1 MEGREVSSL
10 TAVVKRGLTQS
21 LLSALYGA
29 GMTDCRMSPART
41 VVLQEKRKGL
51 GLIQPFKLAEDQVD
65 IIHLLVDPDRED
77 HMLDFIIHHGELTL
91 PGRGTVFSESVTLL
105 EPSALQREEKLIAP
119 ISVVYKKQ
127 SPLTGLCCIVQRGQA
142 NMVAR
147 VALDMGACVPTVS
160 FGYGT
165 GVRDKLGLLRIAIP
179 AEKEIIHLAVSG
191 YDADMVMK
199 MMIRAGNLDQPGKG
213 FIYTHPIRKGLIDT
227 KITRGI
233 TRHVASIEQII
244 ATLDDI
250 KGDIGWRR
258 RSGKEMI
265 ETSDRYV
272 LRDLMDLTLICNYGR
287 GQDLVKEAMRA
298 GAGGATIS
306 RMKYLSPS
314 DGKSSGIS
322 PARESC
328 SMAVQAKEKDRILD
342 ALIGAGAF
350 DEQTCGQIL
359 VRPVPNAYTYM
370 RS

>member
-1 MEGREVSSL
+1 MEGREVSLL

-21 LLSALYGA
+21 LLSALNGA
-29 GMTDCRMSPART
+29 GMTDCHTSLART
-41 VVLQEKRKGL
+41 IVLQEKRKGL
-51 GLIQPFKLAEDQVD
+51 GLVQPFKLVEDQVD
-65 IIHLLVDPDRED
+65 IINLIVDPDQED
-77 HMLDFIIHHGELTL
+77 PVLDFVIHHGELTF
-91 PGRGTVFSESVTLL
+91 PGRGTVFSERVTLM
-105 EPSALQREEKLIAP
+105 EPSAFQREERLSAGVP
-119 ISVVYKKQ
+119 AVYKKQ

-179 AEKEIIHLAVSG
+179 AEKEIIHLAMSG

-199 MMIRAGNLDQPGKG
+199 MMIGAGNLDQPGKG
-213 FIYTHPIRKGLIDT
+213 FIYTYPIHKGLIDT

-244 ATLDDI
+244 ATLDEI

-265 ETSDRYV
+265 ETSDRYL

-306 RMKYLSPS
+306 RMKYLSPP
-314 DGKSSGIS
+314 DGRSKGIS
-322 PARESC
+322 PARETC

-342 ALIGAGAF
+342 ALKEAGAF

-359 VRPVPNAYTYM
+359 IRPVPNAYTYS

>member
-1 MEGREVSSL
+1 MEGREVSRL

-21 LLSALYGA
+21 LLSALNEA
-29 GMTDCRMSPART
+29 GMADCHTSSART
-41 VVLQEKRKGL
+41 IVLQEKRKGL
-51 GLIQPFKLAEDQVD
+51 GLVQPFKLVEDQVD
-65 IIHLLVDPDRED
+65 ILNLFVDPGQED
-77 HMLDFIIHHGELTL
+77 PMLDFVIHYGELTL
-91 PGRGTVFSESVTLL
+91 PGRGTVFSERVTLL
-105 EPSALQREEKLIAP
+105 EPPAFQREEKLSAP
-119 ISVVYKKQ
+119 VSAVYKKQ

-179 AEKEIIHLAVSG
+179 AEKEIIHLALSG

-199 MMIRAGNLDQPGKG
+199 MMISAGNLDQPGKG
-213 FIYTHPIRKGLIDT
+213 FIYTYPIHKGLIDT

-244 ATLDDI
+244 ATLDEI

-265 ETSDRYV
+265 QTSDRYL

-306 RMKYLSPS
+306 RMKYLAPP
-314 DGKSSGIS
+314 DVGPKGIS

-342 ALIGAGAF
+342 ALTGAGAF

-359 VRPVPNAYTYM
+359 VRPVPNAYTYS